1 MADIIILRGSYN
13 HLVGGIPVTTISKF
27 GNTIGE
33 DFRGQEM
40 ATAISRLIEEGLTLQ
55 FHSSDSSGYTVVF
68 IRSDSVPQ
76 SPTATLLQS
85 RVNTVVTLLTDAG
98 PVTGTLLSLGTD
110 VAQLQEE
117 SGDILLIPFTQI
129 NGVV

>member
-13 HLVGGIPVTTISKF
+13 HLVGGIPVTTISKH
-27 GNTIGE
+27 GNTIEE
-33 DFRGQEM
+33 DLSGQDM
-40 ATAISRLIEEGLTLQ
+40 ASCISYLLEEGLTLQ
-55 FHSSDSSGYTVVF
+55 FQSADSGGYTVVF

-76 SPTATLLQS
+76 SPTVILLQN
-85 RVNTVVTLLTDAG
+85 RINTVVTLLTDAG

-117 SGDILLIPFTQI
+117 SGDILLVPFAQI